1 MKNCNLHIYL
11 LIIILVAFKPQ
22 KKNISY
28 EIVYDY
34 KSSIYTNV
42 LVSDSIELLVING
55 DGDTAKSKILNQGS
69 QEKYKF
75 SLQIIVS
82 GNDDSSAITYAKNDE
97 SSDILIEV
105 NSPDKLIYKKNKWYS
120 YKKHKIVEL
129 SQIRY
134 SSISTNLYK
143 TISGYKCRKYLINV
157 INGNNDFEIWI
168 TNQLPSTLMPG
179 GGYKPFPGAVLEMF
193 FPDSGESFKALK
205 VRKL

>member
-1 MKNCNLHIYL
+1 MHIYL